1 MSDTV
6 PLPSTPVTQ
15 IWRPSAVRLITLDA
29 AVPTA
34 RGTPAQLP
42 LTWPVKD
49 PDDVLD
55 YQFDLADVLNGFGR
69 SYAGDGPCSDSIA
82 TLDVSIHPADSGDL
96 ALTSAAADGLRCVL
110 WLSGGQAGTTY
121 TVTLRVGTRAGRV
134 LSRSIRLPVLALSSD
149 PTPRDWLLT
158 DDGSTI
164 TDQNGQPFFV
174 SQNA

>member
-6 PLPSTPVTQ
+6 PFPSTPVTQ
-15 IWRPSAVRLITLDA
+15 IWRPSAVRLLTLDA

-69 SYAGDGPCSDSIA
+69 PYAGDAPCSDSIT
-82 TLDVSIHPADSGDL
+82 TLDVSIHPADPGGL
-96 ALTSAAADGLRCVL
+96 ALASSAADGVRCIL

-121 TVTLRVGTRAGRV
+121 PVTLRVGTRAGRV
-134 LSRSIRLPVLALSSD
+134 LARSISLPVLALGGG
-149 PTPRDWLLT
+149 PNPRDWLLT

-164 TDQNGQPFFV
+164 TDQNGQPIFIT
-174 SQNA
+174 QNA